1 MRRFPFTAE
10 FDVLVQ
16 AHFDWEREVNL
27 IFGEDAFS
35 AQRDKRGEGEE
46 GTELSRLFTARTEAL
61 IAWRA
66 SEHRLACI

>member
-1 MRRFPFTAE
+1 MRRFPFTWE
-10 FDVLVQ
+10 FDVLIQ
-16 AHFDWEREVNL
+16 AQLDWEREL
-27 IFGEDAFS
+27 KRIFGEDAFS

-46 GTELSRLFTARTEAL
+46 GTELSRLFAARTEAL